1 MKKIYLYI
9 IIGLILTLIGS
20 HFYTYNKGFKNGK
33 QSEREASWI
42 ANQSVQNAISQA
54 ASQIAQ
60 TGVIINNDTD
70 SGECFDRVWSTRVI
84 KTVNDFVR

>member
-33 QSEREASWI
+33 QNEREASWI

-60 TGVIINNDTD
+60 VNASINNSVDTA
-70 SGECFDRVWSTRVI
+70 GCFDRVWPTGVV
-84 KTVNDFVR
+84 KTVNNLVR